1 MTESVREGSQ
11 GPPEDQTAEG
21 DVHVNDIRIEEAHP
35 SDTSPNRRRS
45 ASERRPRTSTLAG
58 ERSGRSYSTG
68 AHPVGRENSLPQHKM
83 LMVHMSDSRLS
94 ANLSAVDPASA
105 AAAASTGE
113 PMLGSVELAD
123 KTSGSGSPAE
133 RDRDSSVDMSPGI
146 HRGQPGAA
154 RSTAELSFLVQKG
167 IRGVLSPG
175 ASAVKRQGGTVT
187 KQYRASVA
195 TLGAKS
201 QTRFESKAIIPTFD
215 FSTYKGRTFAKLRRV
230 FGVTDAEL
238 VSSLCDHPLRTQ
250 SGTGDA
256 GKSGSIFWFTSDSK
270 YLLKSI
276 SRKESILLQN
286 IVGDYLKHFIKNS
299 NSILCRFFAL
309 FKIKLQGFKRSTRF
323 VVMNNIFGGLSCQR
337 KYDLKGTTE
346 DRYVAQNSG
355 VETSH
360 GTGRGEHAGGADGG
374 QDTPRSPKVLKD
386 LNFSGQTVML
396 PEVLCAAIKSAIVY
410 DTEFLMKHRIM
421 DYSLI
426 LGIHETTDVAAVKAL
441 VDADQVAAAIVVSSA
456 PATPTAVAPRSRL
469 FELYQG
475 GVPGWDD
482 ERGVCMVYYVGII
495 DILQQYT
502 FKKRAA
508 RVMKKYTIGCFHEI
522 DTEPPEYYRNRFVK
536 YLDEKFVPLSDAELS
551 KKHAEVPEV
560 QSFLMDQADRKN
572 GKREVS
578 ANRVKS
584 VLRQQEAQ
592 SAAAAVRVNDD
603 DHRAN

>member
-1 MTESVREGSQ
+1 
-11 GPPEDQTAEG
+11 
-21 DVHVNDIRIEEAHP
+21 
-35 SDTSPNRRRS
+35 
-45 ASERRPRTSTLAG
+45 
-58 ERSGRSYSTG
+58 
-68 AHPVGRENSLPQHKM
+68 M

-94 ANLSAVDPASA
+94 ANLSAIDPASA
-105 AAAASTGE
+105 AAAAPTGE

-123 KTSGSGSPAE
+123 KSSGSNSVAE
-133 RDRDSSVDMSPGI
+133 RDRDSSMDLSPGI

-167 IRGVLSPG
+167 IRGVLSRGDSGVNRP
-175 ASAVKRQGGTVT
+175 GGTVT
-187 KQYRASVA
+187 KQYGAAVA

-201 QTRFESKAIIPTFD
+201 QTRFQSKAIIPTFD
-215 FSTYKGRTFAKLRRV
+215 FSTYKGKTFAKLRRV

-238 VSSLCDHPLRTQ
+238 VSSLCDYPLRTQ

-276 SRKESILLQN
+276 SRKESMLLQN

-346 DRYVAQNSG
+346 DRYVAQNSDLM
-355 VETSH
+355 TSH
-360 GTGRGEHAGGADGG
+360 GTDQGSRAPPGTNSG
-374 QDTPRSPKVLKD
+374 QETPRSPKVLKD

-396 PEVLCAAIKSAIVY
+396 PEVLCAAIKSALVC

-426 LGIHETTDVAAVKAL
+426 LGIHETCDVAAVKAL

-456 PATPTAVAPRSRL
+456 PATPSGVEPRSRL
-469 FELYQG
+469 FELYKG

-482 ERGVCMVYYVGII
+482 DRGVCMVYYVGII

-508 RVMKKYTIGCFHEI
+508 RLMKKYTIGCFHEI

-536 YLDEKFVPLSDAELS
+536 YLDEKFVPLSDADLS

-560 QSFLMDQADRKN
+560 QSFLMSQAI
-572 GKREVS
+572 RENQS
-578 ANRVKS
+578 EGCQRTVK
-584 VLRQQEAQ
+584 
-592 SAAAAVRVNDD
+592 
-603 DHRAN
+603 

>member
-1 MTESVREGSQ
+1 MTESSREGQ
-11 GPPEDQTAEG
+11 QQQQRLEQEDVFSEG
-21 DVHVNDIRIEEAHP
+21 DVHLNDIRFEDAQP
-35 SDTSPNRRRS
+35 SVSPSN
-45 ASERRPRTSTLAG
+45 ARPRASTHGGEAG
-58 ERSGRSYSTG
+58 QRSYSTG
-68 AHPVGRENSLPQHKM
+68 GKNLSRGDSLPQHKM

-94 ANLSAVDPASA
+94 ANLSQVDPASSA
-105 AAAASTGE
+105 VMGSTGE
-113 PMLGSVELAD
+113 PMLGSVQLAD
-123 KTSGSGSPAE
+123 KTSGSHSPGHRE
-133 RDRDSSVDMSPGI
+133 REDSSDMSPGI

-175 ASAVKRQGGTVT
+175 ATAVHQAGGTVT

-201 QTRFESKAIIPTFD
+201 QTRFESKAILPTFD
-215 FSTYKGRTFAKLRRV
+215 FSTYKGKTFAKLRRV

-250 SGTGDA
+250 TGTGDA

-286 IVGDYLKHFIKNS
+286 IAGDYLKHFIKNS

-346 DRYVAQNSG
+346 DRFVRTLPDVLNSPAQNNGQLSG
-355 VETSH
+355 HDS
-360 GTGRGEHAGGADGG
+360 G
-374 QDTPRSPKVLKD
+374 QDNSPPSPKVLKD

-426 LGIHETTDVAAVKAL
+426 LGIHETTDIAAVKAL

-456 PATPTAVAPRSRL
+456 PATPTSPTSVAPRSRL

-482 ERGVCMVYYVGII
+482 DRGVCMVYYVGII

-502 FKKRAA
+502 LKKRAA
-508 RVMKKYTIGCFHEI
+508 RLMKKYTIGCFHEI
-522 DTEPPEYYRNRFVK
+522 DTEPPEYYRTRFVK
-536 YLDEKFVPLSDAELS
+536 YLDEKFVPISDDELF
-551 KKHAEVPEV
+551 KKHAQVPEV
-560 QSFLMDQADRKN
+560 QSFLLDQADREKK
-572 GKREVS
+572 KREESVNKADSKKRRSSPLAIAAS
-578 ANRVKS
+578 AN
-584 VLRQQEAQ
+584 
-592 SAAAAVRVNDD
+592 
-603 DHRAN
+603 